1 MRLIHK
7 RYATWF
13 LLASSASFGN
23 LAMANAEQS
32 AIDNIVQDAAQQLM
46 QQYKIPGL
54 AIALTVDGKQR
65 FYNYGVASKAT
76 QQAVTRDTLFEIG
89 SISKTFTATLAT
101 YAQANTQLS
110 LTDSPSQYL
119 PQLRGSHFD
128 QVTLLNLATHTAGG
142 FPLQVPDDVQN
153 HTQLMNYFKG
163 WQPKFA
169 PNTYRTYAN
178 PSIGMLGMI
187 AAQSMNLPY
196 EEALEHRL
204 FPMLGMFNSF
214 ITVPPN
220 KLPLYAQGY
229 DKQDVPVRLNPG
241 VLAAEAY
248 GVKTTSSDLLR
259 FVEENLG
266 ITQVE
271 EKINRALMDTRK
283 GYYRLGAMT
292 QDLIWEQYAYPV
304 QLNTLLDGNS
314 NKMIYESNAVTALNP
329 PLAPQQAVWVNKTG
343 STGGFSAY
351 VAFVP
356 EKKLG
361 IVLLANKSYP
371 NEPRV
376 RLAHRIL
383 SELDCCSQAEN

>member
-1 MRLIHK
+1 
-7 RYATWF
+7 
-13 LLASSASFGN
+13 
-23 LAMANAEQS
+23 MANAERS
-32 AIDNIVQDAAQQLM
+32 PIDSRLQEAAQQVM
-46 QQYKIPGL
+46 QQYNIPGL
-54 AIALTVDGKQR
+54 AIALTVDGKPR
-65 FYNYGVASKAT
+65 FYNYGVASKET
-76 QQAVTRDTLFEIG
+76 QQAVTSDTLFEIG

-101 YAQANTQLS
+101 YAQASGQLS
-110 LTDSPSQYL
+110 LTDSPSQHL
-119 PQLRGSHFD
+119 PQLRGGAFD
-128 QVTLLNLATHTAGG
+128 QVTLINLATHTAGG
-142 FPLQVPDDVQN
+142 FPLQLPDEVQN
-153 HTQLMNYFKG
+153 RAQLMDYFKG
-163 WQPKFA
+163 WQPKYA
-169 PNTYRTYAN
+169 PDTYRSYAN

-187 AAQSMNLPY
+187 AAKSMNLPY

-214 ITVPPN
+214 ITVPAN

-229 DKQDVPVRLNPG
+229 NKQDVPVRVNPG

-248 GVKTTSSDLLR
+248 GVKTSSSDLIR

-266 ITQVE
+266 ITPVE
-271 EKINRALMDTRK
+271 EKINRALMDTRV
-283 GYYRLGAMT
+283 GYFTHGAMT

-304 QLNTLLDGNS
+304 QLNTLLDGNA
-314 NKMIYESNAVTALNP
+314 NKMIYESNAVTPLNP

-371 NEPRV
+371 IEPRI
-376 RLAHRIL
+376 RLAHQIL
-383 SELDCCSQAEN
+383 SELAEN